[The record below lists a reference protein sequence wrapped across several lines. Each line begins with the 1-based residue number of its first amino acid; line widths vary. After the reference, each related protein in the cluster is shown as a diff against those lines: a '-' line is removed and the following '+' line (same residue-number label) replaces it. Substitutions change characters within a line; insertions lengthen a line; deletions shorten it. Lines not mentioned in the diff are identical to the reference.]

1 MIQRSGL
8 TLCSLLALVLS
19 GCATAPRTSLPNV
32 QRAVANQSGLAVAW
46 PHADAEKAQ
55 VEQSVAA
62 LLKPELT
69 PDTAAAIALLNN
81 RRLRATF
88 EELGIAE
95 SDFIAASR
103 LPNPSFS
110 ASVRWPNERPR
121 SPNVEFGLGLDLLNA
136 LLMRVRKNLAGAQL
150 AAAERRIAHEALSL
164 ATEAK
169 SAAYAV
175 QARQEFRQRVAEILE
190 TNEAAAD
197 LAQRQYDAGNI
208 SRLDLLQQQASA
220 QDARLQLSRI
230 DAEVRRD
237 REKLNRLLGLWGEQT
252 NWQINATLPS
262 APANEPDFDRL
273 ESLAVSQRLDLSA
286 AQSEVAIA
294 RTALELKRKTRLLP
308 ASVNVGVDTEREP
321 GGTGNHTHVTGP
333 TLDLTLPVFDQ
344 GQADIARLS
353 AELRRAE
360 SNYEAL
366 AIEIR
371 SEVREARDA
380 LLAARAAAMYY
391 DQTVLPQH
399 RAILRETLL
408 HYNAMQKSSYE
419 LLLAKQQSLEAERAR
434 IEAWRDYWI
443 ARAGLERA
451 VGGRLAEVKS

>member
-8 TLCSLLALVLS
+8 TLCLLLVLVLA
-19 GCATAPRTSLPNV
+19 GCATAPGTSLPNV
-32 QRAVANQSGLAVAW
+32 QRAVADQSGLAVAW
-46 PHADAEKAQ
+46 PRVVAEKTQ
-55 VEQSVAA
+55 VEQSIAA
-62 LLKPELT
+62 LLKNELT
-69 PDTAAAIALLNN
+69 PDSAAAIALLNN

-110 ASVRWPNERPR
+110 ASVRWPDERPR
-121 SPNVEFGLGLDLLNA
+121 PPNVEFGLGIDLLNA
-136 LLMRVRKNLAGAQL
+136 LLIPVRKNLAGTQL
-150 AAAERRIAHEALSL
+150 AAAERRIAQEALDL
-164 ATEAK
+164 AAETK
-169 SAAYAV
+169 IAAYAV
-175 QARQEFRQRVAEILE
+175 QARQEFRQRLAEILE

-197 LAQRQYDAGNI
+197 LARRQYEAGNI

-220 QDARLQLSRI
+220 QDARLELSRTE
-230 DAEVRRD
+230 AELRRD

-252 NWQINATLPS
+252 NWQMNAALP
-262 APANEPDFDRL
+262 AALANEPDFERL

-321 GGTGNHTHVTGP
+321 GGTGSHTHVTGP

-344 GQADIARLS
+344 GQAGIARLS
-353 AELRRAE
+353 ADLRRAE

-366 AIEIR
+366 AIDIR

-380 LLAARAAAMYY
+380 LLAARAAAVYY
-391 DQTVLPQH
+391 DQTLLPKR

-419 LLLAKQQSLEAERAR
+419 LLLAKQQSLEAERGR
-434 IEAWRDYWI
+434 IEAWRDYWT
-443 ARAGLERA
+443 ARAELERA
-451 VGGRLAEVKS
+451 VGGRLADLKP